1 MSYLDLLLALPIV
14 FGLIRGFMKGM
25 IVELTSIMALIL
37 GVYGAILLSNSLAE
51 FLAKHFDWSR
61 DIIAII
67 AFALVFAAILILVH
81 LLARII
87 ERGIKLA
94 ALGLVNKLAGAL
106 IGGLKMALVVS
117 VLLLIVD
124 KIDRHMDFVPA
135 DEKSKSLLYEPVA
148 NVTRE
153 HFPKLVE
160 SNAFEKLK
168 ERTEDWN
175 DRLRE
180 AIN

>member
-1 MSYLDLLLALPIV
+1 MSYLDLILALPIV

-37 GVYGAILLSNSLAE
+37 GVYGAILFSNSVAQ
-51 FLAKHFDWSR
+51 FLAKHFEWST

-67 AFALVFAAILILVH
+67 AFVLVFAAILILVH

-124 KIDRHMDFVPA
+124 KIDRHMDFVPTE
-135 DEKSKSLLYEPVA
+135 EKSKSLLYEPVA

-160 SNAFEKLK
+160 SNAFQKLK

-180 AIN
+180 AVN

>member
-1 MSYLDLLLALPIV
+1 MSYLDLILALPIV

-37 GVYGAILLSNSLAE
+37 GVYGAILFSNSVAQ
-51 FLAKHFDWSR
+51 FLHKQFDWSKE
-61 DIIAII
+61 IIAII
-67 AFALVFAAILILVH
+67 AFVLVFAAILILVH
-81 LLARII
+81 LLARVI

-94 ALGLVNKLAGAL
+94 ALGVVNKLAGAL

-124 KIDRHMDFVPA
+124 KIDKHMDFMPR
-135 DEKSKSLLYEPVA
+135 DEKTKSMLYEPVA
-148 NVTRE
+148 KITRE
-153 HFPKLVE
+153 HFPKLFE
-160 SNAFEKLK
+160 SNAFQQLK

-180 AIN
+180 AVN